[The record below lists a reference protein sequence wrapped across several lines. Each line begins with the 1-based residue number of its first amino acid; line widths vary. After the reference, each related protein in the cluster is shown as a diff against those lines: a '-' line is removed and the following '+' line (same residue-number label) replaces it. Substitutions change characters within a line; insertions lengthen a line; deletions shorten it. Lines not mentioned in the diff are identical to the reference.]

1 MTSKKFFLSDIED
14 IKDSYIN
21 YNFLLT
27 RKMKT
32 EKISSESFSV
42 VILNDKEFFIEDF
55 IID

>member
-14 IKDSYIN
+14 IKESYTS
-21 YNFLLT
+21 YNFALT

-32 EKISSESFSV
+32 DKISTEKFSV

-55 IID
+55 IVD